1 MSYKDIKEVQ
11 KALADCSEGAGAQ
24 VFRAKATYGTGAV
37 TVRDEYTRSN
47 YDRCRP
53 TEQLPT
59 ADRDIMISCNNAYYT
74 IGIVRNMIDLM
85 ADFCV
90 KGIDWSHTNR
100 NVEAFYKQWFK
111 TVEGYDVSER
121 FCNYLARLGNNCVF
135 TNFMKVPDA
144 VAKDWK
150 RTKGDEFKEV
160 VAAKRKIPGK
170 YIFVDITALSELYPE
185 LGRFTTKRTFILN
198 FSTGLVNSMLYG
210 NRKIAGQFDLANV
223 IKYIPDELRKK
234 ITENNG
240 SMVFNTDELR
250 LTHYKKD
257 DWDSWAKPLI
267 YSILE
272 PLTLLR
278 KMHLADMSALDG
290 AISNIRLWTVGYID
304 PTNPLNSVIP
314 TKAQLAKVREVV
326 LSNITAGTL
335 DVFWGPDLKFTESNT
350 EVHKFL
356 GPEKYQHIMAMIY
369 DGMGIPPSLAGGGG
383 SGDSGFTNNFISMKV
398 LIEKLNYLRN
408 KLTEFWTHE
417 AKIVQKAMG
426 FSSPAKLVFDDA
438 ILSDEAQ
445 YKKLLIELYDRDVIS
460 LEGIRGEFNLLD
472 PIETARITR
481 ENKRRKKEKT
491 PQKAGP
497 YHDPMWKVSLEAD
510 LIKTG
515 MIDPTV
521 FGIEA
526 KQSEIKSLNKPPAN
540 SREGRPSGSKDQLKR
555 KKKVV
560 RPRTTAELVIET
572 QVWAKESIDKISE
585 IVTPLYVASKEKAY
599 ARDLTNAEVDD
610 IENIK
615 LGILGA
621 HKPFSVITEESV
633 IKSCA
638 DLQDSSNLK
647 VTRDA
652 ILQRFN
658 EKFNRKPTIEDRRIA
673 AAASYSIVNSI
684 VTDEEDLD

>member
-1 MSYKDIKEVQ
+1 MSYKDIHEVQ
-11 KALADCSEGAGAQ
+11 KALASCGGSAH
-24 VFRAKATYGTGAV
+24 VTRSYGTV
-37 TVRDEYTRSN
+37 SVRDEYTRSN

-59 ADRDIMISCNNAYYT
+59 SDRDIMISCNNAYYT

-100 NVEAFYKQWFK
+100 SVEAFYKQWFK
-111 TVEGYDVSER
+111 TINGYDVSER

-135 TNFMKVPDA
+135 TNFMKVPDNIA
-144 VAKDWK
+144 QNWR
-150 RTKGDEFKEV
+150 RTRGEEFKDV
-160 VAAKRKIPGK
+160 VTSSRKIPGK

-185 LGRFTTKRTFILN
+185 LGKFTTKRTFVLN
-198 FSTGLVNSMLYG
+198 FSTGLVNSMVYG
-210 NRKIAGQFDLANV
+210 DKKITGQFDLANV

-240 SMVFNTDELR
+240 NMVFNSDELR
-250 LTHYKKD
+250 LGHYKKD

-314 TKAQLAKVREVV
+314 TKSQLSKVRDVV
-326 LSNITAGTL
+326 LNNITAGTL

-383 SGDSGFTNNFISMKV
+383 GGDSGFTNNFISMKV

-408 KLTEFWTHE
+408 KLTEFWNHE

-426 FSSPAKLVFDDA
+426 FSSPAMLVFDDA

-460 LEGIRGEFNLLD
+460 LEGIREEFNLLD
-472 PIETARITR
+472 PIEGSRIIKET
-481 ENKRRKKEKT
+481 KKRKKDKI
-491 PQKAGP
+491 PPKAGP
-497 YHDPMWKVSLEAD
+497 YHEPMWKVSLESE
-510 LIKTG
+510 LIKGG
-515 MIDPTV
+515 MLDPTILGV
-521 FGIEA
+521 EA
-526 KQSEIKSLNKPPAN
+526 KKSDIEKMNKPAPKSN
-540 SREGRPSGSKDQLKR
+540 GRPFGANDQIKR
-555 KKKVV
+555 KKKIV
-560 RPRTTAELVIET
+560 RPRTTAEIIIET

-585 IVTPLYVASKEKAY
+585 IITPAYVASKEKAY
-599 ARDLTNAEVDD
+599 ARDLTNAEITE
-610 IENIK
+610 IEDFK
-615 LGILGA
+615 LSVLA
-621 HKPFSVITEESV
+621 SHKPFSDISQES
-633 IKSCA
+633 ILKSC
-638 DLQDSSNLK
+638 SELK
-647 VTRDA
+647 DTSVFKITRDT
-652 ILQRFN
+652 ILERFE
-658 EKFNRKPTIEDRRIA
+658 EKFKRKPTIEDKRIA
-673 AAASYSIVNSI
+673 AAASYAIVNSEI
-684 VTDEEDLD
+684 ESE